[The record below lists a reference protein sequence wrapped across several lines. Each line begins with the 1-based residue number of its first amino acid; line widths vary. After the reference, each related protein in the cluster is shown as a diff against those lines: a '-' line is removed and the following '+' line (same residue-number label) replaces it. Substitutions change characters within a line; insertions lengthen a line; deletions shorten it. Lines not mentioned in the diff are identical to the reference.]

1 MPKIDVYKS
10 SYMVY
15 GSAGNIDMLPTEAF
29 FILKKE
35 RSITAHSWYWSV
47 RISDVDFQ

>member
-15 GSAGNIDMLPTEAF
+15 GSAENIDMLSTEDF
-29 FILKKE
+29 FIFKKE
-35 RSITAHSWYWSV
+35 RSITAHSW
-47 RISDVDFQ
+47 